1 MTSTGALYG
10 RGLSDSAQYSA
21 LDFVTLLLRRIAR
34 AMDHEVSPAGV
45 WAAIVTAGSCTT
57 PDPTIVGDYNARRIW
72 R

>member
-45 WAAIVTAGSCTT
+45 
-57 PDPTIVGDYNARRIW
+57 
-72 R
+72 